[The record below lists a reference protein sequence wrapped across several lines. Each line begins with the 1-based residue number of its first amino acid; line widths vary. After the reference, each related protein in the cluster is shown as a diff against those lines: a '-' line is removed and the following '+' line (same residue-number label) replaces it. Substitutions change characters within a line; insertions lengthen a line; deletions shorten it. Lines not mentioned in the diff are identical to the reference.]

1 MAKYTFSQGSGCSRQ
16 TRSEK
21 GSCEAQ
27 QEGGS
32 WGDLSTAP
40 ISTALKKRPMSR
52 QMESS
57 TNTLAYVRGKQVP
70 FLSSSPPHTAAKR
83 L

>member
-21 GSCEAQ
+21 GSREAQ
-27 QEGGS
+27 QQGGL

-40 ISTALKKRPMSR
+40 ISTASKKRPMSH
-52 QMESS
+52 QKESS
-57 TNTLAYVRGKQVP
+57 PNTLAYVRGKQVP
-70 FLSSSPPHTAAKR
+70 FLSSSPPNIAV